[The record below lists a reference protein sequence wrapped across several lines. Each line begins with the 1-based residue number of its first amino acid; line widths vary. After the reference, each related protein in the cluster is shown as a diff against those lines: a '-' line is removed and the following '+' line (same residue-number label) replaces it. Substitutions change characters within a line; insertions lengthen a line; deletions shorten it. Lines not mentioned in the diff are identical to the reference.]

1 MNVLQLAGVIGGIFL
16 LDIAL
21 SGDNALVIG
30 VATSG
35 LQRSQRLY
43 AFLIGGAGAI
53 GLRIGLTSI
62 ASVLLNIPFLQTFGG
77 ALLIYVAY
85 KLLHDRYHPDT
96 ASSPDQHTT
105 ASRNSAFRSALK
117 TIIIADVTMSLDN
130 ILAVGAL
137 SNGDALPLIIGL
149 LLSIT
154 ILLLG
159 SAIIS
164 VIAERFR
171 WLLDVAALI
180 LGWTSATMI
189 TDDLHVLAVS
199 HHINW
204 LIEFSNKNLPLNLSW
219 LLLVIAF
226 ITCGLVVVFNLRFR
240 LHSSTPQETTST
252 AETSFK
258 KVV

>member
-16 LDIAL
+16 LDLAL

-62 ASVLLNIPFLQTFGG
+62 ASVLLN
-77 ALLIYVAY
+77 
-85 KLLHDRYHPDT
+85 DRYHPDT